1 MKKTIKNYS
10 FGSFSVLACVI
21 IYVISFF
28 LPFYMAEN
36 SSVISLG
43 FSTYGI
49 AAILAMVLPA
59 LIAIVILL
67 LPTDVIKKYDLCR
80 SGSLAEHWQV
90 LCF

>member
-43 FSTYGI
+43 FST
-49 AAILAMVLPA
+49 
-59 LIAIVILL
+59 
-67 LPTDVIKKYDLCR
+67 
-80 SGSLAEHWQV
+80 
-90 LCF
+90 